1 MSASFEK
8 TAGANI
14 FRLGATSGLITG
26 TAANAVVF
34 AFRNP
39 SASEKGLRLLYL
51 GLKARTVSGFTTAQE
66 VALAAHVVTS
76 FNALNYTG
84 GTDLSNPASNPA
96 YVNAGLMLN
105 SAYSYTTPRTK
116 SVLATG
122 NVRIAT
128 TDALAH
134 AGTPVIQSQPF
145 LWDAFAELGAAATVH
160 KGLCDLIYAPDR
172 DVDHHLDF
180 GADAGF
186 VVRLPIALGAAGTIR
201 LNVEAVWAER

>member
-1 MSASFEK
+1 MSATFEK

-26 TAANAVVF
+26 TSANGVILAW
-34 AFRNP
+34 RNP
-39 SASEKGLRLLYL
+39 SSEKAQRLLYL
-51 GLKARTVSGFTTAQE
+51 ALKLRTVSGFTAAQE

-76 FNALNYTG
+76 FATANYSG
-84 GTDLSNPASNPA
+84 GTDLSDPASNPA

-128 TDALAH
+128 TGALTH
-134 AGTPVIQSQPF
+134 AGSPVIQSQPF
-145 LWDAFAELGAAATVH
+145 LWDTFSELATVATVQ

-180 GADAGF
+180 GSDAGF
-186 VVRLPIALGAAGTIR
+186 VVRLPIALGAGGTVR